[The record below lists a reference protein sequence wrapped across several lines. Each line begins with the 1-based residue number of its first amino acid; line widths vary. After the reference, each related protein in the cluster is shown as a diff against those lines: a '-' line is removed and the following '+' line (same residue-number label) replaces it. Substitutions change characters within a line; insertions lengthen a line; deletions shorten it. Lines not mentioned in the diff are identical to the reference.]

1 MPRSRQNNNLREQ
14 LLVEGYDAF
23 LHNGYHGTGL
33 KEVLDR
39 LRIPK
44 GSFYNYF
51 ESKEAFGVAVIR
63 YYSDCLDQK
72 LTSALKGSPD
82 PLAGL
87 RQFFQRLM
95 TEFERANYT
104 GGCLVANLGAE
115 LEGSEVCREALAT
128 ALLGWRDD
136 ICKVLRQAQAQGL
149 VRADMPAETL
159 SDMLINTWEG
169 AVIRMKLERSLAP
182 LQQCLQLLLDDYF
195 QP

>member
-1 MPRSRQNNNLREQ
+1 MPRSRQNNNLRER

-33 KEVLDR
+33 KEVLDW

-63 YYSDCLDQK
+63 YYADCLDQK

-87 RQFFQRLM
+87 RLFFERLM

-104 GGCLVANLGAE
+104 GGCLVANLGGVR
-115 LEGSEVCREALAT
+115 GSEGVSRGARHPSWGGVTTSARCSARHRHRVWCAPICRPKPSRT
-128 ALLGWRDD
+128 CSSTPGR
-136 ICKVLRQAQAQGL
+136 VLSS
-149 VRADMPAETL
+149 V
-159 SDMLINTWEG
+159 
-169 AVIRMKLERSLAP
+169 
-182 LQQCLQLLLDDYF
+182 
-195 QP
+195 